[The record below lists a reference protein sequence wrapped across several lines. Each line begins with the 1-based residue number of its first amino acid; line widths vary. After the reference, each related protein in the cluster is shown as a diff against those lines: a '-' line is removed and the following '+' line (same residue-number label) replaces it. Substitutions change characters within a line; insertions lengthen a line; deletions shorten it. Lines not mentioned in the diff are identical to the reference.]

1 MIGGTLLLATRSAG
15 KLREIRPLLAPL
27 GLHLLDLAEAG
38 LPEESDDELEAGS
51 TFEENALA
59 KARHYFTVSGG
70 IPTVADDSG
79 IEVSALRG
87 QPGVR
92 SKRWSGRTDLSGQ
105 ALDDANNATL
115 LEALKDLPDRTAR
128 YVCVAAFA
136 DASGEIVAR
145 GETTGIIVGRPRG
158 RGGFGYDPFFLSD
171 DLGVTFG
178 EAAPEEKA
186 RVSHRGRAFRQLAER
201 LQELGG

>member
-1 MIGGTLLLATRSAG
+1 MIGGTLLLATRSDG

-27 GLHLLDLAEAG
+27 GLHLMDLAEAG
-38 LPEESDDELEAGS
+38 LPEESDDELETGS

-59 KARHYFTVSGG
+59 KARHYFLASGG

-79 IEVSALRG
+79 IEASALQGR
-87 QPGVR
+87 PGVS

-105 ALDDANNATL
+105 GLDDANNATL
-115 LEALKDLPDRTAR
+115 LAALEGSSDRSAR

-145 GETTGIIVGRPRG
+145 GETTGSIVETPRG
-158 RGGFGYDPFFLSD
+158 SGGFGYDPYFLSD

-186 RVSHRGRAFRQLAER
+186 GVSHRGRAFRKLAER

>member
-1 MIGGTLLLATRSAG
+1 MIGGTLLLATRSEG

-38 LPEESDDELEAGS
+38 LPEESDDELETGS

-59 KARHYFTVSGG
+59 KARHYFVASGG

-79 IEVSALRG
+79 IEVSALEGR
-87 QPGVR
+87 PGVR
-92 SKRWSGRTDLSGQ
+92 SKRWSGRGDLSGQ

-115 LEALKDLPDRTAR
+115 LTALKGASERRAR

-145 GETTGIIVGRPRG
+145 GETTGVIIEEPRG
-158 RGGFGYDPFFLSD
+158 TGGFGYDPYFLSN

-178 EAAPEEKA
+178 EADPGEKA

-201 LQELGG
+201 LQQLGG

>member
-1 MIGGTLLLATRSAG
+1 LIGGTLLLATRSEG

-38 LPEESDDELEAGS
+38 LPGESDDELETGS
-51 TFEENALA
+51 TFEQNALA
-59 KARHYFTVSGG
+59 KARHYFAASGG

-79 IEVSALRG
+79 IEVNALQGR
-87 QPGVR
+87 PGVS
-92 SKRWSGRTDLSGQ
+92 SKRWSGRGDLTGQ

-115 LEALKDLPDRTAR
+115 LAALAGFPDRSAR
-128 YVCVAAFA
+128 YVCAAVFA

-145 GETTGIIVGRPRG
+145 GETRGSIVEAPRG
-158 RGGFGYDPFFLSD
+158 TGGFGYDPYFLSD

-178 EAAPEEKA
+178 EAAPAEKA

-201 LQELGG
+201 LRELGG

>member
-1 MIGGTLLLATRSAG
+1 MIGGTLLLATRSDG

-27 GLHLLDLAEAG
+27 GLHLMDLAEAG
-38 LPEESDDELEAGS
+38 LPEESDDELETGS
-51 TFEENALA
+51 TFEANALA
-59 KARHYFTVSGG
+59 KARHYFLASGG

-79 IEVSALRG
+79 IEASALQGR
-87 QPGVR
+87 PGVN

-115 LEALKDLPDRTAR
+115 LAALEGTSDRSAR

-145 GETTGIIVGRPRG
+145 GETIGSIVETPRG
-158 RGGFGYDPFFLSD
+158 TSGFGYDPYFLSD

-178 EAAPEEKA
+178 EAAPEAKA
-186 RVSHRGRAFRQLAER
+186 GVSHRGRAFRKLAER

>member
-1 MIGGTLLLATRSAG
+1 MIGGTLLLATRSDG

-27 GLHLLDLAEAG
+27 GLHLMDLAEAG
-38 LPEESDDELEAGS
+38 LPEESDDELETGS

-59 KARHYFTVSGG
+59 KARHYFRASGG

-79 IEVSALRG
+79 IEVSALQGR
-87 QPGVR
+87 PGVS
-92 SKRWSGRTDLSGQ
+92 SKRWSGRADLSGQ

-115 LEALKDLPDRTAR
+115 LAALEGSSDRSAR

-136 DASGEIVAR
+136 DASGEIVVR
-145 GETTGIIVGRPRG
+145 GETTGSIVETPRG
-158 RGGFGYDPFFLSD
+158 TGGFGYDPFFLSD

-178 EAAPEEKA
+178 EAATEEKA
-186 RVSHRGRAFRQLAER
+186 GVSHRGRAFRRLAAR

>member
-1 MIGGTLLLATRSAG
+1 MIGGTLLLATRSVG

-27 GLHLLDLAEAG
+27 GVHLLDLTEAG
-38 LPEESDDELEAGS
+38 LPEENDDELETGS

-59 KARHYFTVSGG
+59 KARHYFLASGG

-79 IEVSALRG
+79 IEVSALQGR
-87 QPGVR
+87 PGVK
-92 SKRWSGRTDLSGQ
+92 SKRWSARSDLSGQ

-115 LEALKDLPDRTAR
+115 LEALKFAPDRTAR
-128 YVCVAAFA
+128 YVCVAAFT
-136 DASGEIVAR
+136 DASGEIIAR
-145 GETTGIIVGRPRG
+145 GETTGTIVERPRG
-158 RGGFGYDPFFLSD
+158 TGGFGYDPYFRSD

-178 EAAPEEKA
+178 EAASEEKA
-186 RVSHRGRAFRQLAER
+186 RVSHRGRAFRRLAER